1 MLRHRWAS
9 VLSYRLRPPPRLHS
23 TLPYWGPFTPFGQSV
38 QGPSG
43 FDSYSHLPF
52 QNPANPF
59 LSLFPSLVFT
69 LPFFSRAYRTTDAS
83 GFLRP
88 LLPGFAQICP
98 KYLFLGFIC
107 SKYPFLGFICP
118 KYPFVRCICSKYPF
132 FGVYLPKIPLFRVY
146 LPKLP
151 LFEAHLLKIPLF
163 MGFICQ
169 KYPFFWVYLP

>member
-1 MLRHRWAS
+1 MLRHHPPH
-9 VLSYRLRPPPRLHS
+9 PPPRDFTRLYPIGGPS
-23 TLPYWGPFTPFGQSV
+23 RPSGSPSRGPPGSIVTLIYPSKILPTPFC
-38 QGPSG
+38 P
-43 FDSYSHLPF
+43 
-52 QNPANPF
+52 
-59 LSLFPSLVFT
+59 FPSLVFT

-98 KYLFLGFIC
+98 KYLFLRFIC

-163 MGFICQ
+163 MGFICP
-169 KYPFFWVYLP
+169 KYPFFGFICPKYPF